1 MEDQSLVRS
10 AKTVEEAIE
19 LATLELGV
27 GRDEIEIDV
36 INHGRSGILGIGAE
50 DARIRVR
57 RITGGDGSA
66 ATALST
72 VGRFLDWM
80 DVDAAATIRSSGNGE
95 EMPVIDIQGNDAGL
109 LIGHRGETLRAF
121 QFLVNLTLGR
131 GEGLSTGVV
140 LDVEQYRERR
150 TRQLAALAK
159 RMAQRAITN
168 GRPVTLDPMSPADR
182 RVIHFTLSD
191 YQGVE
196 TQSEGEGADRR
207 VVITATGEAPRP
219 SRGGRGDSRRRSRS

>member
-27 GRDEIEIDV
+27 DRDEIEIDV
-36 INHGRSGILGIGAE
+36 ISPGRSGILGIGAE
-50 DARIRVR
+50 DARVRVR

-66 ATALST
+66 AAALGI

-80 DVDAAATIRSSGNGE
+80 DVDAAATIRSSGDDE
-95 EMPVIDIQGNDAGL
+95 EMPVIDIQGSDAGL

-121 QFLVNLTLGR
+121 QFLVNLALGR
-131 GEGLSTGVV
+131 GEGRSTGVV
-140 LDVEQYRERR
+140 LDVEQYRARR
-150 TRQLAALAK
+150 SRQLAALAK

-168 GRPVTLDPMSPADR
+168 GRPVELDPMTPADR
-182 RVIHFTLSD
+182 RVIHFTLAN

-196 TQSEGEGADRR
+196 TQSEGEGVDRR
-207 VVITATGEAPRP
+207 VIISVTGDAPRP
-219 SRGGRGDSRRRSRS
+219 SRGARGDNRRRFR